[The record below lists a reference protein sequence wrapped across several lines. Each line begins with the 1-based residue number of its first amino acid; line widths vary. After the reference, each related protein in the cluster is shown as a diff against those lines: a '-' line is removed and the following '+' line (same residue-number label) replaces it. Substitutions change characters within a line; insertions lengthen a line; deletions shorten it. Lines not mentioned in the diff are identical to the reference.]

1 MKQYVKNGSQE
12 SNSRSI
18 RLGFCL
24 QDKGLPDVAG
34 SSTKPSIDFPLLPR
48 PLKTASGKR
57 LNTRGSYDK
66 HRALPPD
73 GADCASLS
81 EDITRLLRFGE

>member
-1 MKQYVKNGSQE
+1 MKRYVKNGSQE

-18 RLGFCL
+18 RLSFCL
-24 QDKGLPDVAG
+24 QDKGLPASPG
-34 SSTKPSIDFPLLPR
+34 SSTKPSIDLPLLPR
-48 PLKTASGKR
+48 PLKTASGER
-57 LNTRGSYDK
+57 LNTRSSYDK

-73 GADCASLS
+73 GTDGARLS